1 MRPVVSAVIATYNF
15 ERFIGR
21 ALDSVL
27 AQDWPAEALDIV
39 VVDDGSTDGTPE
51 LLRAYTE
58 RHPNVRY
65 IRKENGGHLSTF
77 NAGIGA
83 ARGDYIALLDGDDE
97 WLPGK
102 IAAQVAL
109 LEARPEVGLVHGDMT
124 VVDGENRVLQESFVG
139 AKSYDPVEGRIL
151 GRLMRGNV
159 VTTSAIMV
167 RASLRERFHPLPS
180 WSRVQDWWI
189 SVRVSEV
196 AEIAYL
202 PQAVTLYRSHG
213 GNLNLGQ
220 DMDKRAVLMAA
231 EIPLRRWMLTSA
243 ETEGIGSNELLEA
256 YQALESTAYQ
266 VSVHTGRPLPTI
278 AGVDKRQKLQGR
290 TRRGAAFAA
299 AKAGDDSEALRQI
312 VAALAFNPYDQD
324 ARRELGRI
332 AGRLLVAEER
342 ALSEAAPAPTPA
354 ASGERVDGARAF
366 ATLADAAELAERP
379 ELLAA
384 YGAAFTADDDAT
396 LVITLGDEP
405 AELERLQGALEA
417 AGLDGDDAPDLLAV
431 PREPR
436 ARLAGAVD
444 AVLSAALPEGALA
457 ALPAAGAA
465 GAGALAALHRPAAG
479 TLRFCVNIAAPHW
492 NAAPSWGDL
501 HFARA
506 IQQELA
512 RRGHPC
518 AIHTMD
524 GWDATRAGDY
534 DVVLHLK
541 GLHAYE
547 GSPDHLNVLW
557 SISHPDLLTIAECD
571 AADLVLVASE
581 SFAAAIAAQTRTP
594 VAVLDQATD
603 PEVFLPERDRA
614 HARELV
620 FVGNSRNVMRRILAD
635 LLPTER
641 DLAIWGGGWDE
652 LVDPRHLA
660 GTYLPND
667 QVRRAYASAGIVLN
681 DHWDD
686 MREHGFLSNRLYDA
700 VAAGGFVISDH
711 IDGIEERFGGAVVTY
726 RTADELHALVEH
738 YLANPR
744 ERAERAAAGRELV
757 LARHTFAHRV
767 DDLLARVGDAL
778 DVRGQAA
785 DVGQGAVVAPRRVA

>member
-15 ERFIGR
+15 ERFLPR
-21 ALDSVL
+21 AIDSVL

-39 VVDDGSTDGTPE
+39 VVDDGSTDGTPQ
-51 LLRAYTE
+51 LMRAYAE
-58 RHPNVRY
+58 RHPNIRY

-77 NAGIGA
+77 NAAIGA

-102 IAAQVAL
+102 IAAQVAV

-124 VVDGENRVLQESFVG
+124 VVDGDNRVLQESFVG

-167 RASLRERFHPLPS
+167 RASLRERYYPLPS

-189 SVRVSEV
+189 SVRVAEV

-202 PQAVTLYRSHG
+202 PQTVTLYRSHG

-220 DMDKRAVLMAA
+220 DMDRRAALMAA
-231 EIPLRRWMLTSA
+231 EIPFRRWMLTSA
-243 ETEGIGSNELLEA
+243 HSDGVGSSELLEA

-299 AKAGDDSEALRQI
+299 AKAGDDNEALRQI

-324 ARRELGRI
+324 ARRELGKI
-332 AGRLLVAEER
+332 AGRLLVAAER
-342 ALSEAAPAPTPA
+342 AHSDDAPATPVA
-354 ASGERVDGARAF
+354 DGERVEGARAF
-366 ATLADAAELAERP
+366 ATLADAAELADRP

-384 YGAAFTADDDAT
+384 YAAAFTAADDAT
-396 LVITLGDEP
+396 LVITLGEDA
-405 AELERLQGALEA
+405 AELERLQAALA
-417 AGLDGDDAPDLLAV
+417 ATGLDGDDGPDLLAV

-444 AVLSAALPEGALA
+444 AVLSASLPDGALA
-457 ALPAAGAA
+457 ALPTAAAS

-524 GWDATRAGDY
+524 GWDGTRGGDY
-534 DVVLHLK
+534 EVVLHLK

-547 GSPDHLNVLW
+547 GNPRHLNVLW
-557 SISHPDLLTIAECD
+557 CISHPDLLTIAECD

-581 SFAAAIAAQTRTP
+581 PFAARIAGGTSTP
-594 VAVLDQATD
+594 VVVLDQATD
-603 PEVFLPERDRA
+603 PDVFLPERDRA

-667 QVRRAYASAGIVLN
+667 HVRRAYASAGIVLN

-686 MREHGFLSNRLYDA
+686 MREHGFVSNRLYDA

-711 IDGIEERFGGAVVTY
+711 IDGIEGRFGGAVVTY

-738 YLANPR
+738 YLAHPA
-744 ERAERAAAGRELV
+744 ERAERAATGRELV

-767 DDLLARVGDAL
+767 DELLARVGEAL
-778 DVRGQAA
+778 DVRGQAT
-785 DVGQGAVVAPRRVA
+785 DVPQRAAVAPRRVA